1 MDFVVN
7 ISRRRLLDFMFQRA
21 IISLCDTNDTFDDA
35 RFDSWK
41 FLLGI
46 DRRLYIEDNCK
57 YFYNLTHSRDTTEI
71 DGCKAVHVD
80 DMKKIRFK
88 FEGSPE
94 YCGNG
99 FDFEALLIEEMEN
112 IKQQVSNMLSTTKG
126 QMIIFTNEDE

>member
-80 DMKKIRFK
+80 DMKKIRFWFK
-88 FEGSPE
+88 KSK
-94 YCGNG
+94 
-99 FDFEALLIEEMEN
+99 A
-112 IKQQVSNMLSTTKG
+112 V
-126 QMIIFTNEDE
+126 